1 MELSMEPLTNLYSLF
16 SFAGFK
22 EQLLRI
28 ASVVN
33 EKGKRSTDTSPRL
46 SFINGQR
53 NSMLLLYKRYA
64 YAKNNCHGSTTYWN
78 CRYRRRGM
86 PACNARLSTK
96 KLSDGTYRVDLKQP
110 QHNHSPSNRIER
122 RLMRDP

>member
-53 NSMLLLYKRYA
+53 NSMLLQYKRYA
-64 YAKNNCHGSTTYWN
+64 FAKNNCHGSTTYWN

-96 KLSDGTYRVDLKQP
+96 KLSDGTFRVDLKQP

>member
-64 YAKNNCHGSTTYWN
+64 FAKNNCHGSTTYWN

-96 KLSDGTYRVDLKQP
+96 KLSDGTFRVDLKQP